1 VSRENNTFFADLC
14 FHTFMHT
21 DFSVELGAEDD
32 CLELPWASPDG
43 TQRYYDLR
51 RQPELLLN
59 VQEAF
64 ENEELGHFLASIN
77 SPGSILESCKCDVWT
92 TRELNEEELIYGA
105 GCKWA
110 SYIDLVFT
118 QPEPRY
124 SFEQHEEL
132 VRAICGLLKRVPE
145 ISSAA
150 EFIIRRCY
158 FTAAPEEKQEGLGI
172 TFYLS
177 GYGEDEDAARSH
189 WNIGLRLVENALLQ
203 ISAAQRKS

>member
-1 VSRENNTFFADLC
+1 MSHENNTFFADLC
-14 FHTFMHT
+14 FHTSMQA

-43 TQRYYDLR
+43 TLRYYNLR

-77 SPGSILESCKCDVWT
+77 SSGSIFESSKCDLWT

-105 GCKWA
+105 GCKCA

-118 QPEPRY
+118 EPEPRY
-124 SFEQHEEL
+124 CFEQYEEL
-132 VRAICGLLKRVPE
+132 ARTLCGLLKRVPE

-158 FTAAPEEKQEGLGI
+158 FAAEPEEKQEGFGI

-203 ISAAQRKS
+203 ISAARKS

>member
-1 VSRENNTFFADLC
+1 MQS
-14 FHTFMHT
+14 

-32 CLELPWASPDG
+32 SLELPWASPDG
-43 TQRYYDLR
+43 ALRYYDLR

-77 SPGSILESCKCDVWT
+77 SAGSIFESCKCDVWT
-92 TRELNEEELIYGA
+92 TRELSEEELIYGA
-105 GCKWA
+105 ACKCA

-124 SFEQHEEL
+124 SLEQHEEL
-132 VRAICGLLKRVPE
+132 AGTLCALLKRVPE

-150 EFIIRRCY
+150 EFIIRRCCY
-158 FTAAPEEKQEGLGI
+158 AAEPEEKQEGFGI

-203 ISAAQRKS
+203 ISAAQRKN